1 MVEELV
7 FLGALVVHIAHEV
20 DLGAL
25 GVPVDQCVDAADG
38 AQDAVKLAAG
48 QAEAQQVDR
57 LEFDPPLLEP
67 PLGLF
72 RVKAFFLSEKLN
84 IHRISSAFWVPAAA
98 QTHGVARRSV
108 KSVPSSVYQPRKI
121 SPSSEVASKAGS

>member
-1 MVEELV
+1 ML
-7 FLGALVVHIAHEV
+7 
-20 DLGAL
+20 
-25 GVPVDQCVDAADG
+25 PVDQRVDAADG

-72 RVKAFFLSEKLN
+72 RVEAFFLSEKLN
-84 IHRISSAFWVPAAA
+84 IHRISSAFWVSAAA
-98 QTHGVARRSV
+98 QTHASSLCQRAVTVRSCVARRSGQQRPV
-108 KSVPSSVYQPRKI
+108 CGVPAEEDLAVVGGPR
-121 SPSSEVASKAGS
+121 SKAGS

>member
-1 MVEELV
+1 MQICCGLSVSLRLTASLSGELLFPRFPHVGAVAGGGLFAVADDGGLHELGVVEELV

-57 LEFDPPLLEP
+57 LEFDPPP
-67 PLGLF
+67 
-72 RVKAFFLSEKLN
+72 REKV
-84 IHRISSAFWVPAAA
+84 WM
-98 QTHGVARRSV
+98 
-108 KSVPSSVYQPRKI
+108 VPSGIAP
-121 SPSSEVASKAGS
+121 